1 MTSTLFNKTLACL
14 LCSSILAGCGTTSSN
29 MRVGTDRTYLSL
41 KDQREANLTVKV
53 LETPPVGSIAM
64 GKVDASRCH
73 RNTAQGEPS
82 EEDVK
87 LDLKI
92 AAFAMGADAITDLKF
107 SKASGL
113 AFNCWYVLN
122 GEATALSLRK

>member
-1 MTSTLFNKTLACL
+1 MTVTISSKTLASLFTCTV
-14 LCSSILAGCGTTSSN
+14 LAACGTTSSN

-53 LETPPVGSIAM
+53 VETSPVGSVAM

-92 AAFAMGADAITDLKF
+92 AAFGMGADAITDLKF
-107 SKASGL
+107 SKTSGL

-122 GEATALSLRK
+122 GEAIALGLKR